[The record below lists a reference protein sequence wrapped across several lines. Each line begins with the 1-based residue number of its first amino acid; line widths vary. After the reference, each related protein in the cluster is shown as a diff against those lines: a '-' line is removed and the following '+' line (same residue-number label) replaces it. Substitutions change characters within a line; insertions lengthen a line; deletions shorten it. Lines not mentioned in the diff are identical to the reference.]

1 MDIERF
7 NRVREIFEAALDLP
21 TEDREAFLSQW
32 CSGDPPLQEE
42 VLKLLRADDD
52 SKGFLDPPTAVIPM
66 GEWEPQATIA
76 GYRLE
81 NLVGEGGMAQVYVGR
96 RAPEAELVAIKLIRP
111 DLGSQDILDRF
122 RREQQILANLN
133 HPNIAR
139 LIEAGTTPEGLP
151 YVVMDFIDGTPI
163 DRFCNERH
171 LSLAARLKLFTR
183 VCSAVQYAHDRGVIH
198 RDLKPAN
205 ILVAANGTP
214 QVLDFGIAKLLKTE
228 VSQHLDLTATGRH
241 LLTPDYASPEQILG
255 RALNPRTDIYSLG
268 VVLYELLTGSM
279 PHPGSDAPLD
289 HMARVIDS
297 APQTPS
303 AAVWN
308 SDKPSNVFGA
318 TTRLRLWY
326 QLSGDLDTIVLKALA
341 KSPDD
346 RYGSIAQF
354 VDDLRKH
361 SEQTPVTA
369 RRNSL
374 AYVVERFVAREGVA
388 AVATVRAAL
397 YRRRPSA
404 EMTDELLRIS
414 KLNSLGVVLSEAG
427 ETLDA
432 LGNFEQALRIGE
444 ELAAAYPSSEAV
456 LRAISLSSNRL
467 AVITTRQGRR
477 DLALKL
483 FRKALFAN
491 ETMNAEDR
499 NDAQAR
505 RNIVGNSK
513 NMAIVHELIAA
524 DENTSCSERMRN
536 LELARTW
543 YRRSLETSFEMQR
556 EDMATLGDES
566 APAELAYSL
575 RCCEEAI
582 SRLGARYDNTDSF
595 RLAT

>member
-214 QVLDFGIAKLLKTE
+214 QVLDFGIAKLLKT
-228 VSQHLDLTATGRH
+228 G
-241 LLTPDYASPEQILG
+241 
-255 RALNPRTDIYSLG
+255 TDIYSLG